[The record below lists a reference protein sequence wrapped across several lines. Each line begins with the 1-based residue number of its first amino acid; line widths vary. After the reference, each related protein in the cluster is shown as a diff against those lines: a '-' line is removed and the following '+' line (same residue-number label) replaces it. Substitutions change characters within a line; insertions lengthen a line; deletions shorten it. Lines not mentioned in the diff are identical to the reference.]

1 MPFKI
6 STVGEQKIKPS
17 GLYITLRLM
26 NETID
31 RKNHDTN
38 IVKPVTLNKH
48 NAFFLLIRELTRVN
62 L

>member
-1 MPFKI
+1 
-6 STVGEQKIKPS
+6 
-17 GLYITLRLM
+17 M

>member
-1 MPFKI
+1 
-6 STVGEQKIKPS
+6 
-17 GLYITLRLM
+17 M

-48 NAFFLLIRELTRVN
+48 NAFFFINKRTD
-62 L
+62 